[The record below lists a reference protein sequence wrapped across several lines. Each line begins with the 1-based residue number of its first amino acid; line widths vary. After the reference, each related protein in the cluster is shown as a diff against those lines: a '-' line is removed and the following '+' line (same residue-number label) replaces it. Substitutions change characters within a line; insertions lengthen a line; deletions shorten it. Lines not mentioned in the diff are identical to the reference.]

1 MSRRDD
7 DLLILDILESCNNI
21 FTYTKGMDYEAFC
34 NSKTTIDA
42 VVRNFEIIGEAS
54 RMVSDELKAS
64 YPFIEFKLMTDFRNL
79 LIHEYFGVDY
89 EKVWEIIGNELLY
102 NYEFIKMAATPK

>member
-7 DLLILDILESCNNI
+7 DLLINDILESCNNI
-21 FTYTKGMDYEAFC
+21 FTYTKGMDYDAFC
-34 NSKTTIDA
+34 NSKITIDA

-54 RMVSDELKAS
+54 KMVSDELKAK
-64 YPFIEFKLMTDFRNL
+64 YPLIEFKLMTDFRNL

-89 EKVWEIIGNELLY
+89 EKVWEIIGNELAY
-102 NYEFIKMAATPK
+102 NYEFISRVKFPG